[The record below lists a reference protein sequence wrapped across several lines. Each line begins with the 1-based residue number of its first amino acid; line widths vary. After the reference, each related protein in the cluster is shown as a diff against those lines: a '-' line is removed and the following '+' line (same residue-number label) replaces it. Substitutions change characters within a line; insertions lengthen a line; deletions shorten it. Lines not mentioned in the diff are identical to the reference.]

1 MLATTSRRAA
11 LAPTVARRAASS
23 WGGESK
29 AKGNPHDMAPSDQRL
44 DVLREALYP
53 GNSAAP
59 TSASPVGA
67 RHGNYVARVQHVL
80 PSHEAHE
87 TIERAYQLLRRRETE
102 ARKKALE
109 AKFAA
114 LTAACDELDAVTQ
127 KEGVSRQVYDSAM
140 GRISHASAAYAAA
153 AQGIAQGKRK
163 TPESTFIENRVPGLI
178 PREAWVPTETR
189 GKGWNYEWTR
199 PLNE

>member
-11 LAPTVARRAASS
+11 LAPTMVRQAASS
-23 WGGESK
+23 WAGDQK
-29 AKGNPHDMAPSDQRL
+29 AKGNPHDAAPTDSRL
-44 DVLREALYP
+44 DVLREVLYP

-59 TSASPVGA
+59 GSASPVGA
-67 RHGNYVARVQHVL
+67 RHGNHLARIEAVL

-102 ARKKALE
+102 ARKRALE
-109 AKFAA
+109 AKFAS
-114 LTAACDELDAVTQ
+114 LTAACDELDAVT
-127 KEGVSRQVYDSAM
+127 KAGGVNRQVYDSAM
-140 GRISHASAAYAAA
+140 VRISQASAAYAAA

-163 TPESTFIENRVPGLI
+163 TAESVFIENRVPGLI

-189 GKGWNYEWTR
+189 GKAWNYEWER
-199 PLNE
+199 PSNA